1 MPGVS
6 TGLLGEGPAAQ
17 ILGGP
22 ALVEIN
28 PQGAGGRGLVQ
39 MAPASTGGGVLCCS
53 LKWVWE
59 ASERQAEKTNKRE
72 VFEFCKGRHVDESA
86 DV

>member
-39 MAPASTGGGVLCCS
+39 MAPASTGGGGAVL
-53 LKWVWE
+53 L
-59 ASERQAEKTNKRE
+59 TE
-72 VFEFCKGRHVDESA
+72 VGLGSK
-86 DV
+86 